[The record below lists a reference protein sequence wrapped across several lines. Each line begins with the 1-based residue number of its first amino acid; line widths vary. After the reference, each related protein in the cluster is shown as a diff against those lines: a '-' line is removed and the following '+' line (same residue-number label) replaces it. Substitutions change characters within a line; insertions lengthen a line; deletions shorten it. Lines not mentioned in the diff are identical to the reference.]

1 MTKVQNYLTGFV
13 LALLLAGSCG
23 HAEAQSQ
30 NPHALS
36 WFKTANEERDPKRKI
51 EAYARALSF
60 DSTFAEAHYNL
71 GMAYKQQQEL
81 QRVEYHL
88 RRALTLNANRFTGE
102 QKDRLH
108 YELAFAVK
116 KQGRANEAEKL
127 LREAKAQIGDKKL
140 RSMAAF
146 ELGKMLFEQN
156 RLNEALQELREGQK
170 INPANQTYF
179 ANLIQLAEN
188 NLVLQGQYDRATQA
202 EARGQLQEA
211 RALFDLIQNQNPNFK
226 DVTVRM
232 ARLDSA
238 FNAETGKAQSLAATF
253 EQAEQYEKNGE
264 LELAISVYEH
274 VLQQKGEQ
282 AEWRARL
289 TQAREKLEA
298 KRRQERAESEYAVG
312 MAAMKAQNWTGAV
325 LAFERVLEL
334 DSNYPNVREKI
345 TEAQSSLQRESTD
358 NICARYYADGI
369 AAMEREDWGGA
380 LAAFEKV
387 RRLDPDYREVRTRL
401 AQVERVLE
409 VPRQLAAD
417 SRTTAVSR
425 AQTLYEE
432 ALVAMAKE
440 NWMQAVINLETVQL
454 LQPDYRDVVDRLAQA
469 RTQLHAPNSTTASEE
484 KSGATSS
491 VNLALVLTAAVML
504 PLLGFLVFSPAMRAR
519 YYLLRGDHAAVAR
532 IYERMLAKNPQR
544 AKLNPAIITT
554 LSNYYLMSGRV
565 DEHALAIHKYAQES
579 KLLTSPN
586 QEFGAQARSTEATA
600 STTNAD
606 PFKALENSL
615 NHRKTSSFTSK

>member
-1 MTKVQNYLTGFV
+1 MTKIQNYWAAFALTLLFAV
-13 LALLLAGSCG
+13 CHDALW
-23 HAEAQSQ
+23 AQSQ

-36 WFKTANEERDPKRKI
+36 WFKTANEEKDPQRKI
-51 EAYARALSF
+51 DAYARALSF

-71 GMAYKQQQEL
+71 GMAYKQQQEP

-88 RRALTLNANRFTGE
+88 RRASVLGANRFTGE
-102 QKDRLH
+102 QKDRML

-116 KQGRANEAEKL
+116 KQGKTVEAEKF

-146 ELGKMLFEQN
+146 ELGKLLFEQN
-156 RLNEALQELREGQK
+156 RLTDALQELREGQK

-179 ANLIQLAEN
+179 TNLIQLAEN
-188 NLVLQGQYDRATQA
+188 NLVLQGHYDRALQA

-226 DVTVRM
+226 DATLRA

-238 FNAETGKAQSLAATF
+238 LNAESGKTQSLAATF
-253 EQAEQYEKNGE
+253 EQAQQYEKRGE

-274 VLQQKGEQ
+274 LLQQKGEQ
-282 AEWRARL
+282 PEWRVRL
-289 TQAREKLEA
+289 TQAREQLEQ
-298 KRRQERAESEYAVG
+298 KRRKERADSEYTVG
-312 MAAMKAQNWTGAV
+312 LAALKAQNWTGAV

-334 DSNYPNVREKI
+334 DRDYPNVREKI
-345 TEAQSSLQRESTD
+345 TEAQSSLQRESTS

-387 RRLDPDYREVRTRL
+387 RRLDSNYREVQTRL

-409 VPRQLAAD
+409 VPRQVAAD
-417 SRTTAVSR
+417 TRTNSVSR
-425 AQTLYEE
+425 AQTLYED

-440 NWMQAVINLETVQL
+440 DWMQAVINLETVQL
-454 LQPDYRDVVDRLAQA
+454 LQPDYRDVVTRLAEA
-469 RTQLHAPNSTTASEE
+469 RTRLHAPAAGKAVTEPSASP
-484 KSGATSS
+484 SG
-491 VNLALVLTAAVML
+491 NLALILAVAIML
-504 PLLGFLVFSPAMRAR
+504 PLLGVLVLSPAMRAR

-532 IYERMLAKNPQR
+532 IYERMLKKNPQR
-544 AKLNPAIITT
+544 AKLNPAIVTT

-565 DEHALAIHKYAQES
+565 DEHALAIHKFAQES
-579 KLLTSPN
+579 KLLASPSR
-586 QEFGAQARSTEATA
+586 EAEARP
-600 STTNAD
+600 STTEPHSATPNAD
-606 PFKALENSL
+606 ALKTFENSL
-615 NHRKTSSFTSK
+615 SHRKTTSK